1 MRRWIKRTSKYN
13 TSRRPGGYIFT
24 RKWLKEYICDRL
36 WENPPSDEN
45 KICFVMVK
53 FIIYG
58 PLALYCA
65 NFKAIAFMTPE
76 EQLLERSR

>member
-1 MRRWIKRTSKYN
+1 MTFISCSAKNIHS
-13 TSRRPGGYIFT
+13 SRLTPS
-24 RKWLKEYICDRL
+24 ICDRL
-36 WENPPSDEN
+36 WENPPSGEN
-45 KICFVMVK
+45 LKKFVMVK

>member
-1 MRRWIKRTSKYN
+1 MLGLPELLLTEEQKLAMAR
-13 TSRRPGGYIFT
+13 
-24 RKWLKEYICDRL
+24 ICDRL
-36 WENPPSDEN
+36 WENPPSGEN
-45 KICFVMVK
+45 KKI

-65 NFKAIAFMTPE
+65 KFKAIAFMTPE